1 LSRDCFPTL
10 SKHIVEVIAKEKYI
24 E

>member
-1 LSRDCFPTL
+1 LSTDCFQTL